1 MCVCLHVCMCACMCL
16 LVGMYACTGSWMCI
30 LSRMFMVYIHTH
42 TNADMC
48 KQIRLVRGVAEGEGL
63 HVPLGARLLMLHR
76 IQSITAALRSTRA
89 NADTLTR
96 AVSLRK
102 VCANYDALLVS
113 HQRPSLGPP
122 ASPRLP
128 GSDNVDAAAAAAAAA
143 AVARGCG
150 GEGGALGAGGG
161 VGFGGV
167 NAERMTGESLIEE
180 MAADRQ
186 RRVANLNN
194 ALLQVTFPC
203 LSVRMC
209 TGDIHAS

>member
-1 MCVCLHVCMCACMCL
+1 MYVYMYVCVRACACWLVCMHARVVGCAFSR
-16 LVGMYACTGSWMCI
+16 ACSWC
-30 LSRMFMVYIHTH
+30 IHTH

-76 IQSITAALRSTRA
+76 VQSITAALRSTRA

-113 HQRPSLGPP
+113 HQRPSLEPP

-128 GSDNVDAAAAAAAAA
+128 GSDNVDAAAAAAAA

>member
-1 MCVCLHVCMCACMCL
+1 MCVCLHVCVRAYAYWLVCMHARVVGSAFSRACSW
-16 LVGMYACTGSWMCI
+16 CT
-30 LSRMFMVYIHTH
+30 HTH

-143 AVARGCG
+143 VARGCG

>member
-1 MCVCLHVCMCACMCL
+1 MYVCMYVCVRACACW
-16 LVGMYACTGSWMCI
+16 LVCMHARVVGCAFSRACSWC
-30 LSRMFMVYIHTH
+30 IHTQ

-96 AVSLRK
+96 AVGIRK
-102 VCANYDALLVS
+102 VCANYDALLLS
-113 HQRPSLGPP
+113 HQRPSLVPP
-122 ASPRLP
+122 ASPRMP
-128 GSDNVDAAAAAAAAA
+128 SSDHVHAAAAAAAAA
-143 AVARGCG
+143 VVARGCG

-167 NAERMTGESLIEE
+167 NAERMTGESLVEE

-194 ALLQVTFPC
+194 ALLQVTSPFVR
-203 LSVRMC
+203 LSVCMS
-209 TGDIHAS
+209 TGDICVS

>member
-1 MCVCLHVCMCACMCL
+1 MYVCMYVCVHVRL
-16 LVGMYACTGSWMCI
+16 LVGMYACTGSRMCI
-30 LSRMFMVYIHTH
+30 LSRMFMVYTHTH

-102 VCANYDALLVS
+102 ICANYDALLVS

-128 GSDNVDAAAAAAAAA
+128 GSDNVDAAAAAAAA